1 MDEATLTQE
10 LLAFFKALAD
20 ANRLKIIGLLANK
33 PHTVEQLAANLNLGA
48 STVSHHLSRLSDA
61 GLVSARAE
69 GYYSVY
75 QLESAN
81 LDALAKRL
89 LERQTLQSFSADVDA
104 DAFDRKVLREF
115 LLPDGRIKAFPAQ
128 EKKFIVILRHALK
141 KFQPGVRYT
150 EKEVSE
156 TLSQLHEDFA
166 SLRRGFIDYKFMARK
181 DGVYWVL
188 EELVDQRIGN

>member
-181 DGVYWVL
+181 DGVYWVV
-188 EELVDQRIGN
+188 EELGD

>member
-81 LDALAKRL
+81 LEVLAKRL

-166 SLRRGFIDYKFMARK
+166 SLRRGFIDYKFMERK